1 MAISPRRTNPQG
13 RMPLGGHLREFR
25 RRVLIAV
32 LAVGVAAV
40 YGWIK
45 FQTVYDW
52 MVAPLFQAAAR
63 NGFPAGSV
71 STNFA
76 NGVSD
81 SFSIKLKIAIWLGFI
96 IASPVWLWQ
105 IWGFLAPGLTRKEK
119 RIGSAFILTAVPL
132 FLTGCWVATR
142 TMPNAIDF
150 LIGQTPTG
158 GTNFIAAQ
166 AYIGFVTKFILAFG
180 LAFLL
185 PVFLVGLNTIHV
197 LPARM
202 MIKGWRVATML
213 IFVFAAVMSPSPD
226 AWSMLA
232 LAFPM
237 VILYFIAVGISAIL
251 DRRRHQ
257 AQPHPWLEV
266 PDTHASTL

>member
-1 MAISPRRTNPQG
+1 MALLRRKDNPEG
-13 RMPLGGHLREFR
+13 RMSLGEHFREFR
-25 RRVLIAV
+25 RRILIAALAV
-32 LAVGVAAV
+32 LAGGV

-52 MVAPLFQAAAR
+52 MVVPLTEAAIK
-63 NGFPAGSV
+63 NGFGPDQV

-76 NGVSD
+76 NGVGD
-81 SFSIKLKIAIWLGFI
+81 PFSIKLKIAMWLGFI

-119 RIGSAFILTAVPL
+119 RIGAAFIVAAVPL
-132 FLTGCWVATR
+132 FLAGCWVATL
-142 TMPNAIDF
+142 TMPNAVDF
-150 LIGQTPTG
+150 LVGQTPKG

-166 AYIGFVTKFILAFG
+166 AYFGFVTKFILAFG

-185 PVFLVGLNTIHV
+185 PVFLVGLNSIRV
-197 LPARM
+197 LPARV

-213 IFVFAAVMSPSPD
+213 IFVFAAVASPSPD

-232 LAFPM
+232 LAFP
-237 VILYFIAVGISAIL
+237 VVGLYFLAVGISAVL
-251 DRRRHQ
+251 DRRRKK
-257 AQPHPWLEV
+257 ADPKEWLDV
-266 PDTHASTL
+266 PDSEPSTL

>member
-1 MAISPRRTNPQG
+1 MALLRGRDNPEG
-13 RMPLGGHLREFR
+13 RMSLGQHFREFR
-25 RRVLIAV
+25 RRAIVAI

-52 MVAPLFQAAAR
+52 MVRPLYDAAKR
-63 NGFPAGSV
+63 NGFPPGSV

-105 IWGFLAPGLTRKEK
+105 IWAFLAPGLTRKEK
-119 RIGSAFILTAVPL
+119 CVSATFVIAAVPL
-132 FLTGCWVATR
+132 FLAGCWVATL
-142 TMPNAIDF
+142 TMPNAVDF
-150 LIGQTPTG
+150 LIGQTPKG

-185 PVFLVGLNTIHV
+185 PVFLVGLNTIRI
-197 LPARM
+197 LPARVM
-202 MIKGWRVATML
+202 LKGWRIATML

-237 VILYFIAVGISAIL
+237 VALYFIAVAISAFL
-251 DRRRHQ
+251 DRRRKR
-257 AQPHPWLEV
+257 ADPKEWLDV
-266 PDTHASTL
+266 PDGQASTL